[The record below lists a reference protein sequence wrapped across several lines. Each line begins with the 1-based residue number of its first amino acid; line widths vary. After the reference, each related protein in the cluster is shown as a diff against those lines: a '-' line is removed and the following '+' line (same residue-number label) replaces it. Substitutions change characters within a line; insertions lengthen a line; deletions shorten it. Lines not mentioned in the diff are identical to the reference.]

1 MRITTR
7 AEICR
12 ICTTLVL
19 ATSVL
24 ATAVYPD
31 EPPFASHPPH
41 NPERPDVA
49 AHSSSPMRKYVVE
62 RRELLGG
69 ILPLNPKSPEASEAG
84 AAPPAPAPASPAAS
98 APAAGAAV
106 PPPPS
111 SPADPN
117 NVKTANSGVLP
128 GLLNGVLSPPQA
140 SGTANSTTTSA
151 PTTVHKP
158 AATDANGDGVPDRQ
172 QQGNTHSSSSP
183 NPKQSDNDH
192 SSNTNNS
199 VPAGV
204 IALIVLFGLAV
215 VGALLYSCYR
225 IRQARHRRRTR
236 RFDDEDILRGHGSAV
251 GYSDGGGYGVY
262 IEKERNNIWSR
273 NLDIFHR

>member
-7 AEICR
+7 AEVCR

-31 EPPFASHPPH
+31 EPPFASYPPH

-49 AHSSSPMRKYVVE
+49 AHSSPPMRKYVVE

-84 AAPPAPAPASPAAS
+84 AAPPAPAPASPAVS
-98 APAAGAAV
+98 APPAGAAV
-106 PPPPS
+106 PPPS

-128 GLLNGVLSPPQA
+128 GLLNSVLSPPQA
-140 SGTANSTTTSA
+140 SGTANSTTTSV
-151 PTTVHKP
+151 PTAVHKP
-158 AATDANGDGVPDRQ
+158 AATDANGDGIPDRQ